1 VKAPL
6 QPLMAV
12 GPVPETTPASLKA
25 ESVRRSMVKPQA
37 GKRVERC
44 CRVSSPAVRPAA
56 RQFDRPYAARCD
68 RRRAARCDH
77 ARSARSALRS
87 AERCAAASMWRPRRL
102 RAAPD
107 RAGVVQQ
114 RAQGQLYA
122 AGPLA
127 LTPTDVA
134 RARARLWL
142 NSRYLAAM
150 R

>member
-12 GPVPETTPASLKA
+12 GPVPEKAPASLKA
-25 ESVRRSMVKPQA
+25 ESVRRSMVMPQA
-37 GKRVERC
+37 GKRVERW

-56 RQFDRPYAARCD
+56 RQFDRPYVARCD
-68 RRRAARCDH
+68 RR
-77 ARSARSALRS
+77 RSARSALRS
-87 AERCAAASMWRPRRL
+87 AERCAAASMWRPQRL

-127 LTPTDVA
+127 LTPTDAARA

-142 NSRYLAAM
+142 NLRYLAAM
-150 R
+150 RQACE